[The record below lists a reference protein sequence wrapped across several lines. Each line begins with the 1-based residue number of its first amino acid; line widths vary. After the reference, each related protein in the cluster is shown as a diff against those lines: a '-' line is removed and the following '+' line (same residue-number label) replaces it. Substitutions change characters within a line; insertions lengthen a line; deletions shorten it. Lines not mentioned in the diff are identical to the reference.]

1 MATTSTNFIGA
12 LGAGSGIDIKAL
24 AQSLVDAEKAPRA
37 EIIQKRITQSES
49 RISGY
54 STVSYAVS
62 QVKAALD
69 SLKNPSDFGL
79 FSVASSQ
86 SSAVAARVTGAATL
100 ATHEVSVQQLA
111 QGQRSV
117 SSGFSAGQVLTANAN
132 TPFDITFT
140 IAGATSNTPIRVDTP
155 TPEGVVAAINNA
167 NLDVTASLVNT
178 GSASTPW
185 RIVLQGKSG
194 QANSFSFT
202 TSPAVD
208 LGFTF
213 TGNGASTLPNRVA
226 QNAQLTVN
234 GISVSRSTNQVSD
247 VIPGVSLDLLNTT
260 TGNATV
266 ALSRDTAPVKEKI
279 KSVVTAYNDLQAIL
293 DAALDKDSKVE
304 KLGGSLVGD
313 SVARSIRTMVKQI
326 VMPDVS
332 ASPAANA
339 PITNLRQLGLFIDSD
354 NKMKFASLKE
364 SAAPGESLLNLG
376 DESTLDKAL
385 AQRFDD
391 VAGFFAGSNGSI
403 GKAREMSDRLAGT
416 GAYTDSSVRPSSP
429 IRLLTVQQRNAN
441 ERISADKE
449 RLTALDDRMSN
460 LLKKYTE
467 QFSVME
473 SIVGSSKSTR
483 TGIENSFKGMSASR

>member
-1 MATTSTNFIGA
+1 
-12 LGAGSGIDIKAL
+12 
-24 AQSLVDAEKAPRA
+24 
-37 EIIQKRITQSES
+37 
-49 RISGY
+49 
-54 STVSYAVS
+54 
-62 QVKAALD
+62 
-69 SLKNPSDFGL
+69 
-79 FSVASSQ
+79 
-86 SSAVAARVTGAATL
+86 
-100 ATHEVSVQQLA
+100 
-111 QGQRSV
+111 
-117 SSGFSAGQVLTANAN
+117 
-132 TPFDITFT
+132 
-140 IAGATSNTPIRVDTP
+140 
-155 TPEGVVAAINNA
+155 
-167 NLDVTASLVNT
+167 
-178 GSASTPW
+178 
-185 RIVLQGKSG
+185 
-194 QANSFSFT
+194 
-202 TSPAVD
+202 
-208 LGFTF
+208 
-213 TGNGASTLPNRVA
+213 VA

-332 ASPAANA
+332 TSPAANA

-364 SAAPGESLLNLG
+364 SAAPGESLLNPG

-429 IRLLTVQQRNAN
+429 IRLLAVQQRNAS
-441 ERISADKE
+441 ERITADKE